1 MQPLARIITDSLSPS
16 NVRLTTLI
24 ARIPRCVL
32 AELNTHRVFSR
43 NSASSR
49 AIPTF
54 KMIEKVDTD
63 PFIPEKWGANGK
75 GMQAHGVLSPE
86 AEIEATRVWL
96 ELRDQ
101 MVEGAKRLADLGVHK
116 QHVNRVLEPFLWHTV
131 VISSTEWSNFIHLR
145 DNGAA
150 DPGIEKTAAAIRE
163 VLEANVPRK
172 LNYGEWHLPFVDERD
187 AGLPLDVLI
196 KLSVARC
203 ARVSYETHEGIRDPQ
218 KDVELFDSL
227 LKNGHLSPFEH
238 AARPMVVEEIEDFV
252 PFVQTRKI
260 AEFDEFGNLIY
271 DNLWNESHV
280 TKVFAGNFRGWV
292 QSRKLIP
299 HEGDILGVKG
309 LS

>member
-101 MVEGAKRLADLGVHK
+101 MVEGAKRLAELGSTNNMSIGFW
-116 QHVNRVLEPFLWHTV
+116 NR
-131 VISSTEWSNFIHLR
+131 SS
-145 DNGAA
+145 
-150 DPGIEKTAAAIRE
+150 
-163 VLEANVPRK
+163 
-172 LNYGEWHLPFVDERD
+172 
-187 AGLPLDVLI
+187 
-196 KLSVARC
+196 
-203 ARVSYETHEGIRDPQ
+203 GIR
-218 KDVELFDSL
+218 SL
-227 LKNGHLSPFEH
+227 SHLQSGRISFTFETTG
-238 AARPMVVEEIEDFV
+238 RRI
-252 PFVQTRKI
+252 
-260 AEFDEFGNLIY
+260 
-271 DNLWNESHV
+271 
-280 TKVFAGNFRGWV
+280 RG
-292 QSRKLIP
+292 
-299 HEGDILGVKG
+299 
-309 LS
+309 